1 MRQARLKMWDLIYSV
16 CEKELLQTL
25 DNGTKSNSLYLQGHL
40 ERKVH
45 EGVPGT
51 ESPLLLLLSQIIC
64 CLRVSPCFLAPLVCC
79 FLLDFAFFSPL
90 DIRLILRTSLQQPNK
105 MPSAEFCLLS
115 VCHTPHSLHHL
126 QFCTLISLKRQ
137 ME

>member
-79 FLLDFAFFSPL
+79 FLLDFAFFFLPWTYVLSYGLPCSS
-90 DIRLILRTSLQQPNK
+90 LIK
-105 MPSAEFCLLS
+105 CLLLNS
-115 VCHTPHSLHHL
+115 ACFLFVTLPTVCIICSFAP
-126 QFCTLISLKRQ
+126 
-137 ME
+137 